1 MARPP
6 PRLFGSDGLPSAA
19 VRLRTRWIEGIKRSW
34 SDDGNVHND
43 TERSVCRS
51 SETRGERAPPRPRR
65 AEYRSSMRE
74 EELSQEEIMPG
85 CVPFNSWNSLA
96 ISHRAWKEVSST
108 TSSHGGLQ
116 EIMTTKGVVCTKPG
130 KSCSI
135 TRAASSKAEPLSG
148 VASKFNRS
156 KIVGAK
162 GNEIR
167 AVSTHTPS
175 TKCLALKRRRTNG
188 CISSSRAARSD
199 VGPQLPYALRG
210 GAPPAAASAPWKSML
225 PLQAARASFERARTR
240 PESAR
245 QK

>member
-6 PRLFGSDGLPSAA
+6 PRLFGSEGLPSAA
-19 VRLRTRWIEGIKRSW
+19 ARLRTRWIEGIKRSW
-34 SDDGNVHND
+34 SDAGNVHSD

-74 EELSQEEIMPG
+74 EGLSQEEIKPG
-85 CVPFNSWNSLA
+85 CETFNSWNSLA
-96 ISHRAWKEVSST
+96 ISHKAWKEVSST

-156 KIVGAK
+156 KVVGAK

-167 AVSTHTPS
+167 
-175 TKCLALKRRRTNG
+175 ALKRRRTNG
-188 CISSSRAARSD
+188 CISASWAARSD
-199 VGPQLPYALRG
+199 VGLQLPYALRG

-225 PLQAARASFERARTR
+225 PLQAAKASFERARTR